1 MNSQMN
7 VISAQWNH
15 DGSILAIGGI
25 QMIEEKEVNVV
36 QFYTP
41 WGKVRFKEY
50 FNYIRQLGFLFQLT
64 LIWI

>member
-50 FNYIRQLGFLFQLT
+50 ENEFGAST
-64 LIWI
+64 